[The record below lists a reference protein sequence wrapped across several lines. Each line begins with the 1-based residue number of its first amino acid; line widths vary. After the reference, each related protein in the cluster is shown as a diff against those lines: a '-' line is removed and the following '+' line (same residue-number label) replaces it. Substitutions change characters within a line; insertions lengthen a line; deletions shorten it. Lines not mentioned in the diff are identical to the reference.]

1 MPVPHAPVA
10 TAPARV
16 EHREQRLSKKH
27 WGLLL
32 LAGWLFQAGLRAW
45 LGRGASV
52 PLANPDET
60 AYLIAARVLAGGAG
74 ANLGHSTL
82 YPVGYPL
89 LISPVFWFTKNPV
102 TAYHGV
108 VLVNS
113 LVSALLMPLSY
124 VACRRLGLTSRPLAY
139 GVAMVTALLPAG
151 LFYSEYAMSDAIFP
165 VLVLAWLLTTH
176 SWLIATTE
184 RDRYLAAAGSALL
197 TGYAYAVHS
206 RGAVLVAGYLGVLVI
221 MVLWRRHRGSAIL
234 AGSIVV
240 GCCALAF
247 TLNRLLESQIYPQ
260 GPRSMTA
267 EVAARLGTMRGII
280 LVLEMATGQM
290 WRLSLDSWGVAA
302 LGMAAVVVAIA
313 RSRQYQPLAV
323 DTRIIACLALAI
335 TLAIAITTP
344 AALPADQPQQWASG
358 RYLDCMIVTFFLPGM
373 VVLLR
378 AGRQRLL
385 IYALCVAPPTMI
397 AAIIVDA
404 YATSSVP
411 TLGFGAAF
419 NFGEPAFL
427 TGNWT
432 QANVALATAVALGLL
447 AVWVAVAALLPSA
460 RVWVLLVGLTAVS
473 VTADVQM
480 TDHITNA
487 NQQIARATE
496 VQPLA
501 GLRPGQQ
508 LAISTALGWQ
518 LQTPQMYEMS
528 WTGQVFFT
536 PVTQSPPAGVTEVE
550 VPWLNG
556 QSEQASWPTAP
567 PGWHIADGSATA
579 GWVVWETGTPA
590 R

>member
-1 MPVPHAPVA
+1 MPVPHAPVIA
-10 TAPARV
+10 APSRI
-16 EHREQRLSKKH
+16 EHREQRLSKKR

-45 LGRGASV
+45 LGHGASV

-108 VLVNS
+108 VLINS
-113 LVSALLMPLSY
+113 LVSALLMPLAY

-151 LFYSEYAMSDAIFP
+151 LFYSEYAMADAIFP

-176 SWLIATTE
+176 SLLIATTQ

-197 TGYAYAVHS
+197 TGYSYAVHS

-221 MVLWRRHRGSAIL
+221 MVFWRRHRGSAFL
-234 AGSIVV
+234 AGGILVT
-240 GCCALAF
+240 CCAVAF

-260 GPRSMTA
+260 GPRSMSA
-267 EVAARLGTMRGII
+267 EVAARLGTLRGII

-313 RSRQYQPLAV
+313 RSRTPA
-323 DTRIIACLALAI
+323 DARIIASLAVAI

-378 AGRQRLL
+378 AGRRRLL
-385 IYALCVAPPTMI
+385 IYAACVAPPTMI

-432 QANVALATAVALGLL
+432 QANVALATAVALGLF
-447 AVWVAVAALLPSA
+447 AAAVAVAALLPRA
-460 RVWVLLVGLTAVS
+460 RVWVLLAGLTAVS
-473 VTADVQM
+473 VAADVQM

-487 NQQIARATE
+487 NQQLARATE

-501 GLRPGQQ
+501 SLRPGEKI
-508 LAISTALGWQ
+508 AISTALGWQ

-528 WTGQVFFT
+528 WNGQVFFNPT
-536 PVTQSPPAGVTEVE
+536 TQAPPAGVTVAE
-550 VPWLNG
+550 VPWLAG

-567 PGWHIADGSATA
+567 QGWHIADGSATA